1 MHSKLIEEATHE
13 QLKSF
18 LRHQLD
24 ELKEYDHDLYDEME
38 CDLYLTIYGPHF
50 TEWKYEKAVSK
61 LQNADGSH
69 GPHWSVSDIT
79 NYAKSHGIEFTHFN
93 EWDFAYAV
101 NVMYSDYYDTVPNT
115 VDTYMKMAKAFLTD
129 KDGPEG
135 KAWFYYKAM
144 KH

>member
-24 ELKEYDHDLYDEME
+24 ELKEYDHDLYEEME

-69 GPHWSVSDIT
+69 GPHWSLSDIVG
-79 NYAKSHGIEFTHFN
+79 YAKNKGVVFSSYN
-93 EWDFAYAV
+93 EWDFAYAMNIV
-101 NVMYSDYYDTVPNT
+101 YSDYYGSIPDTTESYYKV
-115 VDTYMKMAKAFLTD
+115 AKAFLDD
-129 KDGPEG
+129 KDAPEG